1 MTVKLHTTTS
11 LAVFASAA
19 VAVLVTLNFGCTT
32 QTPESAPTTATA
44 PIETAG
50 AEAGEEPEAPI
61 RTEPTPAAPDPA
73 YTRLE
78 TVVPP
83 CIPWPGSTAD
93 PCKRRDHWED
103 NTPGIEQDYDF
114 PDIVPT
120 FEESLLDW
128 GLTRP
133 FWATHFV
140 VRATVIPGSTRC
152 GWTEETL
159 SPYRVYDS
167 GYSRVIG
174 DGLSHCYYELAVN
187 EYLHGAGPARLTV
200 LTAGNPRRCEGSED
214 KECLIEG
221 ARYLEQATRYEGVEW
236 IMSLGGPW
244 NLGTTVWR
252 INGFRDVQRREDD
265 EIVAVRTFKD
275 IYLYVS
281 SSDNYELNLSRLEQ
295 SMYDFRRVVADA
307 FRNYKAITGG
317 RTGTERDRFGRLP
330 PFFAKDAG
338 QAGFNEYME
347 RTKMLEGLD
356 ITPSPPPPVP
366 GEGDPPP
373 SGITINDVIATRI
386 AGGVKVPVG
395 LTDSNPT
402 PTPESVQPLGTSAS
416 HSP

>member
-1 MTVKLHTTTS
+1 MNPKIPARRARYGS
-11 LAVFASAA
+11 LVAA
-19 VAVLVTLNFGCTT
+19 ILIFLCFGCTT
-32 QTPESAPTTATA
+32 QSAEPVLATAAAPTESQTDGTKAS
-44 PIETAG
+44 
-50 AEAGEEPEAPI
+50 EEPQAPG
-61 RTEPTPAAPDPA
+61 RAEPTPAPSDPA
-73 YTRLE
+73 HTTLE
-78 TVVPP
+78 SIVPP
-83 CIPWPGSTAD
+83 CVPWPGSTVD
-93 PCKRRDHWED
+93 PCKRRDSWED
-103 NTPGIEQDYDF
+103 NTPNIEQDYDF

-200 LTAGNPRRCEGSED
+200 LTAGNPWACEGSED

-275 IYLYVS
+275 VYLYVS
-281 SSDNYELNLSRLEQ
+281 SPENYELNLSRLEWTLD
-295 SMYDFRRVVADA
+295 DFRGVVVDA
-307 FRNYKAITGG
+307 FRKYKTITGG
-317 RTGTERDRFGRLP
+317 RTGTERDRLGRLP
-330 PFFAKDAG
+330 PFFAVDAG
-338 QAGFNEYME
+338 PAGFNDYME
-347 RTKMLEGLD
+347 RTRLLEGTD
-356 ITPSPPPPVP
+356 VTPSPPPPVP
-366 GEGDPPP
+366 GEDTPNPT
-373 SGITINDVIATRI
+373 GITINDIIATRV
-386 AGGVKVPVG
+386 AGGSKTPG
-395 LTDSNPT
+395 GQTDANPT
-402 PTPESVQPLGTSAS
+402 STPESADMPTGQE
-416 HSP
+416 